1 MIRDIINI
9 IISLPSQHV
18 IYGMISTVLCVAVA
32 WVYGNCSKKLRLIIL
47 QTIGYLVVFNEIVF
61 QVYMIYYGIWSSST
75 SLPLEMCYI
84 SALLIPVYANNQ
96 NSRTLKNWFYF
107 AGFSGSLFA
116 FINTNLSEMK
126 HIYVS
131 IHYFFAHGLVIFVMF
146 SIVLDGYRPKWK
158 DYFNAIAWTTV
169 LVASIILINLLLGSN
184 YMFTFE
190 KPDGVNFTL
199 LMPDWPYYFL
209 IMLLIGLGAYTVMM
223 LVGLSLNDKIKYA
236 QNAH

>member
-96 NSRTLKNWFYF
+96 DSRTLKNWFYF

-169 LVASIILINLLLGSN
+169 LVASIILINLLLDSN

>member
-1 MIRDIINI
+1 MISDIVNI
-9 IISLPSQHV
+9 VISLPSQHV

-47 QTIGYLVVFNEIVF
+47 QTTGYLVIFNEIVF
-61 QVYMIYYGIWSSST
+61 QVYMIYYGIWSSSN

-84 SALLIPVYANNQ
+84 SALLIPVYAKNQ
-96 NSRTLKNWFYF
+96 DSRTLKNWFYF

-116 FINTNLSEMK
+116 FVNTNLSEMK

-158 DYFNAIAWTTV
+158 DYYNVIVWTTA
-169 LVASIILINLLLGSN
+169 LVVSIILINLLLGSN

-223 LVGLSLNDKIKYA
+223 LVGLSLNDKRKYA